1 MTFRSLILLTT
12 FCLTACAGSPARDL
26 LEGKSSVFDGT
37 KRRYGFIQYTG
48 QHISALPTGSTPE
61 TIFHCTHKNGEPL
74 KVYVFQTH
82 HYERTMD
89 YVGEDQRNIYYQS
102 GRKYTGDKSLTL
114 VFTDINDY
122 VESVRT
128 VSWLAGGFNRFK
140 QNYRCQ

>member
-1 MTFRSLILLTT
+1 M
-12 FCLTACAGSPARDL
+12 
-26 LEGKSSVFDGT
+26 
-37 KRRYGFIQYTG
+37 
-48 QHISALPTGSTPE
+48 
-61 TIFHCTHKNGEPL
+61 
-74 KVYVFQTH
+74 YVFQTH

-128 VSWLAGGFNRFK
+128 VSLLAGGLNRFK